1 MCIYPTVALYSV
13 CVCVCVRI
21 IIIII
26 IIIITEMDSSD
37 QRGDRQ
43 I

>member
-1 MCIYPTVALYSV
+1 MCIYPTVALYS
-13 CVCVCVRI
+13 VCVCVRI